1 MIIRIMGEGQFD
13 VSDVES
19 SALQGFDDE
28 VERAFESGDDAAVR
42 QALTDLHTFI
52 IEKATPVAD
61 DYLGASDVVVPSAD
75 ATLEDI
81 RELLNGDG
89 FIPNGD

>member
-52 IEKATPVAD
+52 I
-61 DYLGASDVVVPSAD
+61 
-75 ATLEDI
+75 
-81 RELLNGDG
+81 
-89 FIPNGD
+89 